1 MKQHRTKDGYILSA
15 TFLVYLVN
23 RFCLKESI
31 DIPILRYILR
41 CHFNDFLAGILFL
54 AYINLLLSFSKF
66 SQIRIQSISAVTFI
80 MCLCGIAWEYV
91 LPLLHGRGT
100 CDPWDIGAYICGG
113 IAYTLIVKQNFP
125 KQKA

>member
-1 MKQHRTKDGYILSA
+1 MKQHRTKDGYILA
-15 TFLVYLVN
+15 AAFLVYLVN

-66 SQIRIQSISAVTFI
+66 SHIRVQSLPAAAAI
-80 MCLCGIAWEYV
+80 MGLCGIAWEYV

-100 CDPWDIGAYICGG
+100 CDPWDILAYICGG

-125 KQKA
+125 NQKA